1 MTTFGVWKEK
11 RKKKERKTFLRV
23 AVYAK
28 IFEIVLRNKAG
39 KSRSSDR
46 KMAFTR
52 DRTPFSRQ
60 K

>member
-1 MTTFGVWKEK
+1 MTTFGVRKEK
-11 RKKKERKTFLRV
+11 RKKKEKLFLHV

-39 KSRSSDR
+39 RSSDR